1 MTGQDTQCE
10 RELIAL
16 MLNSDKA
23 LIKAVCELTA
33 DDFTRQDLKQIFIM
47 ICEMYE
53 ANKKVDITSLY
64 VENKDDIVKMLGT
77 SYAETFSLMITSGAD
92 AMIDRLKN
100 QTKARHLST
109 LSAAIKKALVDDK
122 DCDDIYTDIENEII
136 KHTSTGVER
145 VYISPKAMAQTCL
158 QAMNDRRKPE
168 LKDKKV
174 INTSFKYLNEVTGGF
189 EKGDL
194 IILSAETGGGKSA
207 FAMNLANQ
215 IGCTQKRP
223 TLYLNSEM
231 SADQMAIRWDS
242 ILAQK
247 SHTRLR
253 QGELTEDEV
262 AEVAKA
268 IDKLHNGQLHTLT
281 IPDLQIAN
289 VLSETRRAKKQHG
302 IELVIVDY
310 IGRMDT
316 TSSPNRDDWQI
327 LKAAAQKLKTM
338 AQDLQIIVIMIAQ
351 LNANGKLAQS
361 SYMSHECDLW
371 LNLMEIDEADKEK
384 FYPWNMIGQ
393 VKKARNADT
402 SKPIM
407 FRFLKDILT
416 FTADKEMARECYK
429 AEYGELTS
437 ESASSSD
444 NEPTSFESFA
454 KAPTKQYRR
463 KTYRS

>member
-1 MTGQDTQCE
+1 MTGQDVQCE
-10 RELIAL
+10 REFLAL
-16 MLNSDKA
+16 MLGDEKA
-23 LIKAVCELTA
+23 LIKGVCELTA
-33 DDFTRQDLKQIFIM
+33 DDFTDQRFKEVFSM

-53 ANKKVDITSLY
+53 SNKKVDITSLLI
-64 VENKDDIVKMLGT
+64 ENKDTIQKLFGFT
-77 SYAETFSLMITSGAD
+77 YIETFSLMIVQGAD
-92 AMIDRLKN
+92 AMIERLKN
-100 QTKARHLST
+100 QTKARHLIH
-109 LSAAIKKALVDDK
+109 LAYGIKKSLSEDK
-122 DCDDIYTDIENEII
+122 SCDDIYTDIENEII
-136 KHTSTGVER
+136 KNTSTGAER

-158 QAMNDRRKPE
+158 QAMNDRMKPE

-268 IDKLHNGQLHTLT
+268 IDRLHNGQLHTLT

-316 TSSPNRDDWQI
+316 TSNPNRDDWQI

-371 LNLMEIDEADKEK
+371 LNLMEIDESDKEK

-393 VKKARNADT
+393 IKKARNADT

-416 FTADKEMARECYK
+416 FTADKEMAKECYK
-429 AEYGELTS
+429 AEYGEPTNA
-437 ESASSSD
+437 SANSSD

>member
-1 MTGQDTQCE
+1 MTGQDAQCE

-16 MLNSDKA
+16 MLSSDKA

-53 ANKKVDITSLY
+53 ENKKVDITSLY
-64 VENKDDIVKMLGT
+64 VENKDAIVKMFGT
-77 SYAETFSLMITSGAD
+77 SYSETFSLMITSGAD

-100 QTKARHLST
+100 QTKARHLIN
-109 LSAAIKKALVDDK
+109 LSAAIKKSLIDDI
-122 DCDDIYTDIENEII
+122 DCDEIYTDIENEII

-145 VYISPKAMAQTCL
+145 VYISPKAMAQTCI
-158 QAMNDRRKPE
+158 QAMTDRRKPE

-174 INTSFKYLNEVTGGF
+174 INTSFRYLNKITGGF

-194 IILSAETGGGKSA
+194 VIVSAETGGGKSA
-207 FAMNLANQ
+207 FCMNLANQ

-231 SADQMAIRWDS
+231 SADQMAIRWDA

-247 SHTRLR
+247 SHSRLR
-253 QGELTEDEV
+253 QGDITEEEV
-262 AEVAKA
+262 LEVSQAV
-268 IDKLHNGQLHTLT
+268 DKLHNGQLHTLT

-316 TSSPNRDDWQI
+316 TSNPNRDDWQI

-351 LNANGKLAQS
+351 LSANGKLAQS

-371 LNLMEIDEADKEK
+371 LNLMQIDDADKEK

-393 VKKARNADT
+393 IKKARNADT
-402 SKPIM
+402 AKPIM

-416 FTADKEMARECYK
+416 FTDNKEVANKC
-429 AEYGELTS
+429 YGEQTS
-437 ESASSSD
+437 VSANSSD
-444 NEPTSFESFA
+444 SEQTNFESFA
-454 KAPTKQYRR
+454 KAPTKNYRR

>member
-10 RELIAL
+10 REFIAL
-16 MLNSDKA
+16 MLGDDKA
-23 LIKAVCELTA
+23 LIKGVCELTA
-33 DDFTRQDLKQIFIM
+33 DDFTDQRFKEVFSM

-53 ANKKVDITSLY
+53 TNKKVDITSLLI
-64 VENKDDIVKMLGT
+64 ENKDTIRKLFGFE
-77 SYAETFSLMITSGAD
+77 YIQTFSLMIVQGAD
-92 AMIDRLKN
+92 AMIARLKN
-100 QTKARHLST
+100 QTKARHLINI
-109 LSAAIKKALVDDK
+109 AHKIKKSLSEDEA
-122 DCDDIYTDIENEII
+122 CDDIYNDIENEII
-136 KHTSTGVER
+136 KNTSTGVER

-158 QAMNDRRKPE
+158 QAMLDRREKE
-168 LKDKKV
+168 SRERKV
-174 INTSFKYLNEVTGGF
+174 INTTFGYLNKVTGGF

-194 IILSAETGGGKSA
+194 IIVSAETGGGKSA
-207 FAMNLANQ
+207 FCMNLANQ

-231 SADQMAIRWDS
+231 SADQMAIRWDA

-247 SHTRLR
+247 SHARLR
-253 QGELTEDEV
+253 RGEITEDEV
-262 AEVAKA
+262 SEIGAAL
-268 IDKLHNGQLHTLT
+268 DRLHNGQLHTLT

-289 VLSETRRAKKQHG
+289 VLSETRRAKKQHN

-316 TSSPNRDDWQI
+316 TSTPNRDDWQI

-371 LNLMEIDEADKEK
+371 LNLMQIDEADKEK

-393 VKKARNADT
+393 IKKARNADT
-402 SKPIM
+402 AKPIM

-416 FTADKEMARECYK
+416 FTDDKGVAEECYK
-429 AEYGELTS
+429 AEYGKTI
-437 ESASSSD
+437 
-444 NEPTSFESFA
+444 TSFEDFNSSGKKYTKTTQAA
-454 KAPTKQYRR
+454 KWQ
-463 KTYRS
+463 